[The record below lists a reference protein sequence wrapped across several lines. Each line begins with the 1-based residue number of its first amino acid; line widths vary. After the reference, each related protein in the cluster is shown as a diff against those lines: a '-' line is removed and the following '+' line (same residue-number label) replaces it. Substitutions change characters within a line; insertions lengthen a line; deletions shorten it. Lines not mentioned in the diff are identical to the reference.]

1 MCEQEARQVVDLE
14 TVLVAVLA
22 QQALVGS
29 GADAG
34 VVDEHVEPIVI
45 AKDFLREISHLVEG
59 SEIGGVKTR
68 TAFAFS
74 LDLGDKRH
82 PPLAITAVDD
92 DVGAQRR
99 ESPSHL
105 AT

>member
-1 MCEQEARQVVDLE
+1 MCEQKARQIVDLE
-14 TVLVAVLA
+14 AVLVAVLTH
-22 QQALVGS
+22 QALVGS
-29 GADAG
+29 RAEAG
-34 VVDEHVEPIVI
+34 VVDEHVEPVVV
-45 AKDFLREISHLVEG
+45 AQDRLGEISYLVERG
-59 SEIGGVKTR
+59 EIRGVKTR
-68 TAFAFS
+68 TALAFS
-74 LDLGDKRH
+74 LDLGDKSH